1 MALIVSMGEEEFE
14 MYESRLFEKTERP
27 VDVDRERRK
36 EVRMLEK
43 ERDWKREV
51 RILTNCYMRMEQL
64 RRDR

>member
-14 MYESRLFEKTERP
+14 MYESRLLEKTERP

-36 EVRMLEK
+36 EVRILEN

-51 RILTNCYMRMEQL
+51 RILTDWYI
-64 RRDR
+64 